1 MKVSIA
7 TFQNLYKISMY
18 NANEIDRA
26 SLLVQALTG
35 KSEHEI
41 NRMNIKKFNKLCNNI
56 NEKFELL
63 NKKMNESKPKQI
75 VKANGRYYWLNYDL
89 SKKPNNAAKYVEVAT
104 FSDDIIGN
112 LHKIMATMATPLKL
126 SWKGMV
132 KVEREHEDIAN
143 DMLHLDFN
151 VAYHAAVF
159 FWAVFSKSI
168 TSMKDYLENQTVKK
182 KELTDILKRFQE
194 HSDGFTNAK
203 WYQNLKVSV

>member
-7 TFQNLYKISMY
+7 TFQDLYKISMY
-18 NANEIDRA
+18 NTNEIDRA

-56 NEKFELL
+56 NENFELL

-104 FSDDIIGN
+104 FSDNIIVN

-132 KVEREHEDIAN
+132 KVEREHEDIEIGRA
-143 DMLHLDFN
+143 H
-151 VAYHAAVF
+151 V
-159 FWAVFSKSI
+159 
-168 TSMKDYLENQTVKK
+168 
-182 KELTDILKRFQE
+182 
-194 HSDGFTNAK
+194 
-203 WYQNLKVSV
+203 